1 MVAAQAAQ
9 PRLRGTWV
17 RGALGIWCETG
28 MRRTASIAPA
38 ADPKA
43 VSALVPE
50 AVQTVL
56 DGQRLVHKFEVWAP
70 VGGRWRRA
78 NVPGYLVR
86 PAPALQLLRA
96 ANAADAARW
105 AGPDLRALAQLAAGV
120 EELVGQ
126 GQVVPVVVYDEDY
139 LARWELLRTPEI
151 LSWLGSVSRLVSFL
165 DVDELAAF
173 ADWVADSAA
182 RWRLQARP
190 SMPAFIA
197 GLTAEGSDFR
207 GEHAMVARSRD
218 FAVAAA
224 AAGVS
229 IVLRVLEP
237 EESLWRLQVLVR
249 TGGDG
254 LRPFA
259 ELPDPE
265 LVAPVIASLLDTAK
279 RAYPALAQ
287 AETAAG
293 GVDFLLP
300 SEELLDFVD
309 RGAQVLAERGIEVL
323 LPRAWIRVKTEVRA
337 TPVQPQVE
345 SEARLGLSQL
355 VDVQWEVMVGGE
367 PVDEVELQRMLA
379 ASSDL
384 VQLRGRWVRAD
395 ADALRRAAAFLDRA
409 RGSTAGADG
418 SDGSDVAGGPD
429 GAGAAGADGE
439 RGPGKRVGTAIAAFV
454 GAVCA
459 PEAEGVSISAASTL
473 AWPIPRELDVD
484 KRLPEWFGAR
494 LRDYQSDG
502 VRWLAGMAEAGLGAV
517 LADDMGLGK
526 TVQILAL
533 EAIDRTGGVRV
544 DGGTG
549 ERDGARLGPTLIVAP
564 LSLVRNWQRE
574 AERFAPQLQVYVH
587 HGPGRAAGEA
597 AAVAIEAADL
607 VLTTYGTAVR
617 DIEALRRH
625 RIHRVVLDEAQTVKN
640 ADTQAARALRTLA
653 AGHRVAL
660 TGTPVENRLE
670 DMRAILDFCNPGMF
684 GSAEVFRARFAAAI
698 ESDGDE
704 TAAARLTSMAAP
716 FVLRRTKSDPRV
728 LSLPAKVE
736 HRVDAFLTN
745 EQAALYTAVA
755 KEMME
760 QVRSRGRQGRKGAIL
775 AGLTALKQVC
785 DHPALYAADG
795 SALLREG
802 AHRSGKLDAL
812 DEILTTAGDAGEKVL
827 VFTQYRTFGEMI
839 LPYLS
844 RRAAEPVPFLSGAS
858 SPTARAEMVEAFQRP
873 DGPPVFLAS
882 LRAGGTGLTLTAAN
896 HVVHLDR
903 WWNPAVEDQATDRVH
918 RIGQE
923 RQVNVYTL
931 VAPGTVEE
939 RIADVLDHKAGLAEI
954 TVGALRVSQLSD
966 EALWDLVALRS
977 DSAQAAAAHR
987 LSTTPGSAAM
997 TQRRRR

>member
-1 MVAAQAAQ
+1 MAVARQAAQ
-9 PRLRGTWV
+9 PRLRATWA
-17 RGALGIWCETG
+17 RGALGLWCETG
-28 MRRTASIAPA
+28 MRRTDSIAPA
-38 ADPKA
+38 ADPQA
-43 VSALVPE
+43 VGGTVPP
-50 AVQTVL
+50 AVAQVL
-56 DGQRLVHKFEVWAP
+56 AGQRLVHKFEVRAP

-86 PAPALQLLRA
+86 PEPALAVLREA
-96 ANAADAARW
+96 VPEESERW

-120 EELVGQ
+120 EELVAQ
-126 GQVVPVVVYDEDY
+126 GQVVPVVVYDEGY
-139 LARWELLRTPEI
+139 LARWELLRNPEI
-151 LSWLGSVSRLVSFL
+151 LSWLGSVSRLLTFL
-165 DVDELAAF
+165 DIEQITAF
-173 ADWVADSAA
+173 ADWVADAHA
-182 RWRLQARP
+182 RRRLQARP

-197 GLTAEGSDFR
+197 ALTAEGSDFR
-207 GEHAMVARSRD
+207 GEHAMVARSRE

-237 EESLWRLQVLVR
+237 EADNWRLQVLVR
-249 TGGDG
+249 TGAEG

-279 RAYPALAQ
+279 RAYPPLAQ
-287 AETAAG
+287 AETEAG

-300 SEELLDFVD
+300 ADELLEFVD

-323 LPRAWIRVKTEVRA
+323 LPRAWTRVKTEVRA

-345 SEARLGLSQL
+345 SEARLGMSQL

-367 PVDEVELQRMLA
+367 PIDEAELHRLVS

-395 ADALRRAAAFLDRA
+395 ADALRRAAEFLDRA
-409 RGSTAGADG
+409 RALSAADEDPAAGDAE
-418 SDGSDVAGGPD
+418 
-429 GAGAAGADGE
+429 GAGRD
-439 RGPGKRVGTAIAAFV
+439 RTTKNAIGAFV
-454 GAVCA
+454 GALVSE
-459 PEAEGVSISAASTL
+459 EAEGLAISAASTL

-484 KRLPEWFGAR
+484 KQLPGWFGAT
-494 LRDYQSDG
+494 LRDYQRDG

-526 TVQILAL
+526 TMQILAL
-533 EAIDRTGGVRV
+533 EAIDRTGGLRV
-544 DGGTG
+544 DG
-549 ERDGARLGPTLIVAP
+549 AREADAVSGPTLIVAP

-574 AERFAPQLQVYVH
+574 AQRFAGELTVYVH
-587 HGPGRAAGEA
+587 HGPGRAEGEEA
-597 AAVAIEAADL
+597 AAAISSADL

-617 DIEALRRH
+617 DIELLRRH
-625 RIHRVVLDEAQTVKN
+625 RLHRVVLDEAQTVKN
-640 ADTQAARALRTLA
+640 ADTQAARALRTLV

-684 GSAEVFRARFAAAI
+684 GTAEVFRARFAAAI

-704 TAAARLTSMAAP
+704 AAAARLAAMAAP

-728 LSLPAKVE
+728 LTLPAKVE
-736 HRVDAFLTN
+736 HRVDAFLTA

-760 QVRSRGRQGRKGAIL
+760 QVRSRGQQGRKGAIL

-795 SALLREG
+795 SALLRDG

-827 VFTQYRTFGEMI
+827 VFTQYRSFGEMI

-844 RRAAEPVPFLSGAS
+844 RRAGEPVPFLSGAS
-858 SPTARAEMVEAFQRP
+858 APGARAEMVERFQDP

-954 TVGALRVSQLSD
+954 TVGALRVGQLSD
-966 EALWDLVALRS
+966 DALWDLVALRS
-977 DSAQAAAAHR
+977 DSAQVAEAHR
-987 LSTTPGSAAM
+987 LSTTPRTAA
-997 TQRRRR
+997 TTHRRRR